1 MSLINH
7 IGLISNQ
14 DNQRHHLY
22 TASQNCL
29 CSAVIAAV
37 NDGTYAAT
45 VNIGSIVILA
55 NYNIFNIAGCFYL
68 SSGQT
73 ITYGNGKYDL
83 YVYSL

>member
-29 CSAVIAAV
+29 CSAYIAAV
-37 NDGTYAAT
+37 NDGTYAAS
-45 VNIGSIVILA
+45 VNIGSVVILA
-55 NYNIFNIAGCFYL
+55 NFNIFNIAGCFFL